1 MENETRENRAFPRK
15 PMNGRGGFIDAI
27 SGNLTPVDL
36 LDISIG
42 GVSFLAA
49 TACTKGSMRLVR
61 FELNGKTV
69 RGVVRIV
76 YCVKHSLAD
85 AYRMGAEFKDLEE
98 QYLTTIQH
106 YLE

>member
-27 SGNLTPVDL
+27 SGNVTPIDM

-42 GVSFLAA
+42 GISFLSTAA
-49 TACTKGSMRLVR
+49 SAKGTMRLVR

-76 YCVKHSLAD
+76 YCVKHSLTD

-98 QYLTTIQH
+98 QYLRTIQH